1 MKLFLLLYAQVCW
14 LLPTF
19 TCLAVFTSAFAVSQ
33 ETTSSE
39 LFSLKAYLLHLP
51 LLCMVMWWTDIDLL
65 TGALWPQV
73 LGSFVLFPY
82 CIVWQFFFFWI
93 MYFVFWGTAVNT
105 KSKVPLFRLINLFAH
120 LMPNTWECMFP
131 WSKGPFCHL
140 AIAINL
146 RSVFTYN
153 SSFQHFAGTWAG
165 CTLLNLQVC

>member
-51 LLCMVMWWTDIDLL
+51 LLCVVMWWTDIDLL
-65 TGALWPQV
+65 AGALWPQV

-82 CIVWQFFFFWI
+82 CIVWQFFFFFLNNVFCFLRDCCEYKKQSPTFSSDQSLCSSYAKYLG
-93 MYFVFWGTAVNT
+93 MYVSMEQG
-105 KSKVPLFRLINLFAH
+105 
-120 LMPNTWECMFP
+120 
-131 WSKGPFCHL
+131 
-140 AIAINL
+140 
-146 RSVFTYN
+146 
-153 SSFQHFAGTWAG
+153 
-165 CTLLNLQVC
+165 TLLSSSHCHQPQVSIYL